1 MKFFIFIYNRYF
13 FQSNFAGVNRLLVL
27 AYLNEDVSEKDIRRT
42 YQKELLR
49 TATSSSMERTLM
61 TTQLILM

>member
-13 FQSNFAGVNRLLVL
+13 LLSNFAGVNRLLVL
-27 AYLNEDVSEKDIRRT
+27 AYLNEDVNEKDIRRT

>member
-13 FQSNFAGVNRLLVL
+13 LLSNFAGVNRLLVL
-27 AYLNEDVSEKDIRRT
+27 TYLNEDVNEKDIRRT